1 MKTIFSDK
9 YYDRYT
15 NIIKDLSKRSSNY
28 DWITGNNFLGKNGTQ
43 RKLRPNGLDKNIS
56 KDNLLTL
63 KKIFDKKYLFFFL
76 TSCTLLG
83 AIREKNF
90 IDDDNDTDVCILFED
105 LPKLILCVPE
115 LIKNGLIPLRIN
127 NNEITFVKNNEYI
140 DIELLRVETRFTT
153 SFNKVEFC
161 GEEFNIPKNV
171 DEYLTQCYGNWH
183 IKSDKHTWTVPK

>member
-1 MKTIFSDK
+1 MKTFFSDK
-9 YYDRYT
+9 YYDKYT

-28 DWITGNNFLGKNGTQ
+28 DWITGNNFLGKNGTR
-43 RKLRPNGLDKNIS
+43 RKIRPNGLDKIIS
-56 KDNLLTL
+56 KENILTL
-63 KKIFDKKYLFFFL
+63 KKIFDKKNLFFFL
-76 TSCTLLG
+76 TSGTLLG
-83 AIREKNF
+83 AIREKDF

-105 LPKLILCVPE
+105 LPKLVLCVPE

-140 DIELLRVETRFTT
+140 DIEFLRVETKFTNY
-153 SFNKVEFC
+153 FDKVVFC
-161 GEEFNIPKNV
+161 GEEFNIPNNV